1 MQPAILGW
9 ILKSSRTLGGK
20 LVKSEHS
27 LQLST
32 CSYIDVNMLVLANAS
47 GLYKMPGKLADGNL
61 GTL

>member
-1 MQPAILGW
+1 M
-9 ILKSSRTLGGK
+9 
-20 LVKSEHS
+20 KSEQS
-27 LQLST
+27 LQLSK